1 MKYYTLISALL
12 LFNYSPIIAKVPATL
27 TELKT
32 LPFSNQSL
40 KGIYAYQ
47 NHQGDVVSFG
57 TWIFD
62 GKGGAKINIKISH
75 ITSENK
81 RTIAT
86 ATASGKYQVNADGQ
100 GIVKVKLNI
109 KDATDYGQKY
119 DQSIY
124 HFVISK
130 TKLNDSGKL
139 VATEVFSLLDKSG
152 LNNQIVTPKWYQIS
166 PYD

>member
-1 MKYYTLISALL
+1 MKHYAFISVLL
-12 LFNYSPIIAKVPATL
+12 FFNYSPVIAKVPAAP
-27 TELKT
+27 TEVKT
-32 LPFSNQSL
+32 VPFSNQSL
-40 KGIYAYQ
+40 KGIYAYE

-62 GKGGAKINIKISH
+62 GKGNAKINIKISH

-81 RTIAT
+81 RIIAT
-86 ATASGKYQVNADGQ
+86 ATASGEYQVNTDGQ

-109 KDATDYGQKY
+109 QGSADYGKKY

-124 HFVISK
+124 HFIISK
-130 TKLNDSGKL
+130 TKFNDSGKL

-152 LNNQIVTPKWYQIS
+152 LNNQVVTPKWHRIS